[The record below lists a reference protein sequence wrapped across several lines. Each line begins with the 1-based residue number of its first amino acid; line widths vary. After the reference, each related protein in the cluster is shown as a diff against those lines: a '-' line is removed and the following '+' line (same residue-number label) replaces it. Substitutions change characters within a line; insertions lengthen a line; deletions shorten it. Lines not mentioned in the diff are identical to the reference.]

1 MAHVD
6 EDFRMVDQ
14 PDQGTPDE
22 CVQRAVTAMLA
33 DRSALADDIASYL
46 IGRITEI
53 RDLHVEDLVRASCRA
68 NMTAILDNLARQV
81 PSSAI
86 AVSTEVLDYTHAM
99 VRREL
104 SLDAVMSGYRMGA
117 VYFVQRWIDTV
128 AVIPLDQGRSIAAIK
143 IGSAYIWDMIEVVCQ
158 QLTLEYRAEAARLRS
173 KRSRARL
180 EGVRAVLAGS
190 TEEPGVLSRRLG
202 YPIQASHVAMVVYA
216 VSDEPGE
223 RIALD
228 AAWREL
234 TRGVSASRLAV
245 HADTRILWCWL
256 ARRAETSFEPVL
268 SQHGVV
274 VGVGRTGVGPEGFRR
289 SHREAVAALR
299 VAQIAS
305 GHVPA
310 VLHYDDVSVAA
321 LCTADEAFARRFVHD
336 ELGPLLGADHTSRM
350 QRETLAAFY
359 AANSN
364 YRATAAALGVHHNTV
379 RYRLEQ
385 IEHRLGRP
393 VSDRRLA
400 LEVAVHLAGAI
411 GSRTPTRIATRE

>member
-1 MAHVD
+1 MD
-6 EDFRMVDQ
+6 DNPRMVDER
-14 PDQGTPDE
+14 DQSALDE

-33 DRSALADDIASYL
+33 DRNALAEDIASYL
-46 IGRITEI
+46 IGRVTEI

-86 AVSTEVLDYTHAM
+86 AVSTEVLDYTHAV
-99 VRREL
+99 VRRDL

-117 VYFVQRWIDTV
+117 VYFVQRWIDQV
-128 AVIPLDQGRSIAAIK
+128 AEIPLDQGRSIAAIK
-143 IGSAYIWDMIEVVCQ
+143 VGSAYIWDMIEVVCQ
-158 QLTLEYRAEAARLRS
+158 QLTLEYRAEAARMRS

-180 EGVRAVLAGS
+180 EDVQAILAGS
-190 TEEPGVLSRRLG
+190 TEEPGALSRKLG

-216 VSDEPGE
+216 LSDEPGQ
-223 RIALD
+223 RIALE

-245 HADTRILWCWL
+245 HAEEQILWCWL
-256 ARRAETSFEPVL
+256 ERRAETSVEPVL

-274 VGVGRTGVGPEGFRR
+274 VGVGRPGVGPEGFRR

-305 GHVPA
+305 GHLPT
-310 VLHYDDVSVAA
+310 VLSYDDVSVAA

-336 ELGPLLGADHTSRM
+336 QLGPLLGEDHASRT
-350 QRETLAAFY
+350 QRETLAAYY

-385 IEHRLGRP
+385 VEHRLGRQ
-393 VSDRRLA
+393 VGDRRLA
-400 LEVAVHLAGAI
+400 LEVAVHLAEVI
-411 GSRTPTRIATRE
+411 GPQTPTQIATRK